1 MTQYIPTQ
9 NIAVIGATGSV
20 GTSVLDI
27 CARFPQEFNV
37 VALAANSNE
46 KKLAELG
53 HKFKAKT
60 LCLSNPAT
68 AFSNNDF
75 ECISGV
81 AALSEIAQNPE
92 IDHVVFASSGTEA
105 IPALMAAIKAG
116 KKISLANKESI
127 VVAGPWVM
135 TLVQFENQIRPV
147 DSEHSAVWQCME
159 GCRKN
164 EIEKLWL
171 TASGGPFRNF
181 TKEQMEQVTPEMALK
196 HPTWNMGAK
205 ITIDSA
211 TLMNKG
217 IECIEAAQLFEMPQE
232 KVCALVHPTSS
243 VHGLV
248 QFKDGSTK
256 LLLSAPDMRLPA
268 AAALAWSNRLPL
280 IESGM
285 QPLNPAGLNLEFG
298 EIDGDLF
305 PCFEFAREAGKKGG
319 AYPAL
324 LVGADQVAVENFLC
338 GKIKFTEIA
347 KVVEAVLESYGK
359 GAPRTVEDAI
369 ALVGEGE
376 RLALEICNRRCGK
389 C

>member
-1 MTQYIPTQ
+1 MTENISTQ
-9 NIAVIGATGSV
+9 NLAVIGATGSV

-27 CARFPQEFNV
+27 CARFPREFNV
-37 VALAANSNE
+37 VALAANKDE
-46 KKLAELG
+46 KKLTELG

-60 LCLSNPAT
+60 LCLCNPVRH
-68 AFSNNDF
+68 FSNGNF
-75 ECISGV
+75 ECLCGV
-81 AALSEIAQNPE
+81 AGLSEIAQNPG

-105 IPALMAAIKAG
+105 IPALISAIKAG

-135 TLVQFENQIRPV
+135 PFVQFENQIRPV

-159 GCRKN
+159 GCAKDQ
-164 EIEKLWL
+164 IEKLWL

-181 TKEQMEQVTPEMALK
+181 TKEQMAQVTPEMALK
-196 HPTWNMGAK
+196 HPTWSMGAK

-217 IECIEAAQLFEMPQE
+217 IECIEAAQLFAIPQD

-248 QFKDGSTK
+248 QFTDGSTK

-268 AAALAWSNRLPL
+268 AAALAWPNRLSL

-285 QPLNPAGLNLEFG
+285 TPLNPGGLCLEFG
-298 EIDGDLF
+298 EIKSDLF
-305 PCFEFAREAGKKGG
+305 PCFEIARQAGKEGG
-319 AYPAL
+319 AYPSL
-324 LVGADQVAVENFLC
+324 LVGADQTAVEKFLI
-338 GKIKFTEIA
+338 GQISFTEISE
-347 KVVEAVLESYGK
+347 VVKTVLESYGK

-369 ALVGEGE
+369 ALVTEGQQ
-376 RLALEICNRRCGK
+376 LAAEVCSKRGLIC
-389 C
+389 